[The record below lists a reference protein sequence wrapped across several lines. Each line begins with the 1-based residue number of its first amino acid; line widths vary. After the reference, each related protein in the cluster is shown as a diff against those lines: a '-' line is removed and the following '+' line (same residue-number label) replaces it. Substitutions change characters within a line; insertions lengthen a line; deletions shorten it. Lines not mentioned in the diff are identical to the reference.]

1 MRTESSITPIRP
13 GTQVQA
19 ADGQPIGT
27 VRKGWIGSDAR
38 HSSARC
44 DELREPSRCEIA
56 PNSNSGLWAIIEHKP
71 GYSRVAGVYLWR
83 WSARV
88 RLWWMQ
94 RQQARTAQRIAANQA
109 KPHQE

>member
-27 VRKGWIGSDAR
+27 VREVWIGSDAR

-44 DELREPSRCEIA
+44 DEIMEQSRFEIA
-56 PNSNSGLWAIIEHKP
+56 QNINSGLWAIIEHKT
-71 GYSRVAGVYLWR
+71 GYSRVAGMYLWR
-83 WSARV
+83 WSARL
-88 RLWWMQ
+88 RLWRMQ
-94 RQQARTAQRIAANQA
+94 RQHARTAQRIAANQA
-109 KPHQE
+109 KHHQE